1 MSNCN
6 NSLTDPVS
14 ITVSPQ
20 RVDLEIEIA
29 RGLAGPQGPAGAVG
43 PAGPAGG
50 VGPAGPAGEPGLQG
64 IQGIQGISGERGEVG
79 PQGERGLVGERGE
92 VGPAGERGLQGFAA
106 TITVGTTTTSEPGGD
121 AEVTNVGSSEE
132 AVFNFTIPR
141 GLVGPAGPQG
151 SVGPQGPAGDVGP
164 MGPSG
169 EAGPRGLQGEIG
181 PIGPA
186 GEVGPRGLEGPMGPA
201 GEVGP
206 MGPQGPQG
214 SAGDTYSTTSNTTNV
229 LGNGVKTWVVNDLG
243 VDYTV
248 GQPVIAA
255 YDVDHHAHGD
265 VISYSQ
271 ITGELVLNVTKH
283 TGNGTWSSWSI
294 NLEGVAGVQGPEG
307 PVGPMGPA
315 GEVGPAGPVGPEG
328 PRGLQGE
335 IGLTGAQGT
344 VINSYRG
351 GWDNYESYSAG
362 DIVTWQGSTYML
374 TNPAGWT
381 VGGAPPDYG
390 WSLLASV
397 GAQGSMGPEGPV
409 GAQGPIG
416 LDGPMGP
423 AGPQGQAGVDG
434 SSINWRQTWDQYT
447 GYSAGDGVYFNG
459 SSYRASQY
467 SQNVEPSQGS
477 AYWQLLA
484 IKGDTGSQGA
494 TGETGATGAAGTSF
508 NWRGQFAVGVY
519 YTNDVVEHEH
529 STYIATNYTDSS
541 VPPNVP
547 WQLMAAKGQDGAQ
560 GAQGIEGPQGPQ
572 GPTGST
578 PSVTGTGV
586 WHSVNGELVGYASQ
600 IVNADVSD
608 TAAINQAKIENL
620 TTDLAAKVSTS
631 TQIIAGTGLTG
642 GGDLTTSRTLDV
654 SFGST
659 STTACVGNDSRLS
672 DSRTPTGSAGG
683 ALTGTY
689 PNPGLATVA
698 IGSGGTGSTTAAA
711 ARTALGL
718 AIGTDVQ
725 AYSANTTLLGN
736 TTTGT
741 GSIVRQTA
749 PSIATS
755 LTVSNVASEPAL
767 PASGDIKLYSFG
779 SADFS
784 IASANG
790 KLKCTIGGGNAVT
803 LRCGDSG
810 TIRFT
815 AATCS
820 LQEFVNGYTSTL
832 RTEADGVLALRTY
845 SGGGYNANT
854 LRIYNFDS
862 GGVSNYERAKVAW
875 ESNALKIGTEKGAS
889 GGTARALSIQTDG
902 TDRITVAANGAIS
915 FSTALPIGS
924 GGTGSSTASEA
935 RTALGLAIGSDV
947 QGYSLNTTLLGNDY
961 TGSGPLVRQA
971 GPTLSGTTTVN
982 GLATGVQS
990 VTAASATCNG
1000 AAVVLAN
1007 AAINAINMTLPT
1019 PLAGQVITFKK
1030 TDSSANTVTITPPS
1044 GTIDGATN
1052 KVLTVQYQS
1061 ITVVCDGTNYFIV

>member
-29 RGLAGPQGPAGAVG
+29 RGVAGPTGPAGAVG
-43 PAGPAGG
+43 PAGPVGAVGP
-50 VGPAGPAGEPGLQG
+50 VGPAGERGLQG

-79 PQGERGLVGERGE
+79 PQGERGLVGERGD
-92 VGPAGERGLQGFAA
+92 VGPAGERGLQGLAA
-106 TITVGTTTTSEPGGD
+106 TISVGTTTTGEPGGD
-121 AEVTNVGSSEE
+121 AQVTNVGTSEA
-132 AVFNFTIPR
+132 AVFDFSIPR
-141 GLVGPAGPQG
+141 GSVGPAGPQG
-151 SVGPQGPAGDVGP
+151 SVGAQGPVGEMGP
-164 MGPSG
+164 M
-169 EAGPRGLQGEIG
+169 
-181 PIGPA
+181 GPA
-186 GEVGPRGLEGPMGPA
+186 GEVGPRGLEGPIGQIGPEGAIGPRGLEGPMGPE

-214 SAGDTYSTTSNTTNV
+214 TAGDTYATTSNTTNV
-229 LGNGVKTWVVNDLG
+229 LENGIKTWIVNDLG

-255 YDVDHHAHGD
+255 YNVDHHAHGN

-271 ITGELVLNVTKH
+271 ITGELVLDVNKH

-307 PVGPMGPA
+307 PVGPSGA
-315 GEVGPAGPVGPEG
+315 VGEVGPAGPVGAEG
-328 PRGLQGE
+328 PRGLEGQMGPS
-335 IGLTGAQGT
+335 GAQGT

-351 GWDNYESYSAG
+351 GWDNYGYYAEG

-397 GAQGSMGPEGPV
+397 GAQGSMGPDGPV

-416 LDGPMGP
+416 LEGPMGQQ
-423 AGPQGQAGVDG
+423 GPQGPAGVDG
-434 SSINWRQTWDQYT
+434 SSINWRNTWDQYT

-494 TGETGATGAAGTSF
+494 TGDTGATGAAGTSF
-508 NWRGQFAVGVY
+508 NWRGQFAIGVY

-529 STYIATNYTDSS
+529 STYIATAYTDSS
-541 VPPNVP
+541 VPSNAP
-547 WQLMAAKGQDGAQ
+547 WQLMAAKGQDGSQ
-560 GAQGIEGPQGPQ
+560 GPQGIEGPQGQQ

-586 WHSVNGELVGYASQ
+586 WHSIGGELQSAATQ
-600 IVNADVSD
+600 IVNADVSE
-608 TAAINQAKIENL
+608 TAAINQTKIENL
-620 TTDLAAKVSTS
+620 TADLASKVPTS
-631 TQIIAGTGLTG
+631 RSVSSGTGLSG
-642 GGDLTTSRTLDV
+642 GGALTGDLTLSVSYGTS
-654 SFGST
+654 
-659 STTACVGNDSRLS
+659 STTACVGDDSRLS
-672 DSRTPTGSAGG
+672 DSRTPTGAAGG

-689 PNPGLATVA
+689 PNPGLAIVA

-718 AIGTDVQ
+718 AIGADVQ
-725 AYSANTTLLGN
+725 GYSANTTLLGN

-755 LTVSNVASEPAL
+755 LTVANVASEPAL
-767 PASGDIKLYSFG
+767 PSSGDIKLYSYG

-790 KLKCTIGGGNAVT
+790 KLKCTISGGNSVT
-803 LRCGDSG
+803 FRCGDSG
-810 TIRFT
+810 TIKFT
-815 AATCS
+815 AATCT
-820 LQEFVNGYTSTL
+820 LQEFVNGYVSTL

-854 LRIYNFDS
+854 LRIYNYDS
-862 GGVSNYERAKVAW
+862 GGTANYERAKIAW

-902 TDRITVAANGAIS
+902 TDRITVG
-915 FSTALPIGS
+915 ST
-924 GGTGSSTASEA
+924 GGVSIA
-935 RTALGLAIGSDV
+935 
-947 QGYSLNTTLLGNDY
+947 
-961 TGSGPLVRQA
+961 
-971 GPTLSGTTTVN
+971 GTTTVN
-982 GLATGVQS
+982 AFATGVQS
-990 VTAASATCNG
+990 VTASAACNG

-1007 AAINAINMTLPT
+1007 ATSGAINMTLPAA
-1019 PLAGQVITFKK
+1019 LAGQVITLKK
-1030 TDSSANTVTITPPS
+1030 TDSSANTVTITPPA
-1044 GTIDGATN
+1044 GTIDGAAS
-1052 KVLTVQYQS
+1052 KVLVAQYQS

>member
-29 RGLAGPQGPAGAVG
+29 RGLAGPAGPAGAVG
-43 PAGPAGG
+43 P
-50 VGPAGPAGEPGLQG
+50 VGPAGAVGPVGPAGERGLQG

-92 VGPAGERGLQGFAA
+92 VGPAGERGLQGLAA

-121 AEVTNVGSSEE
+121 ALVSNVGSSEE

-151 SVGPQGPAGDVGP
+151 SVGPQGPAGEVGP

-201 GEVGP
+201 GEAGP

-229 LGNGVKTWVVNDLG
+229 LENGTKTWIVNDLG

-255 YDVDHHAHGD
+255 YDVDHHAHGN

-271 ITGELVLNVTKH
+271 ITGELVLDVTHH

-328 PRGLQGE
+328 PRGLEGPM
-335 IGLTGAQGT
+335 GPSGAQGT
-344 VINSYRG
+344 VIDSYRG
-351 GWDNYESYSAG
+351 GWDNYAYYSAG

-423 AGPQGQAGVDG
+423 QGPQGQAGVDG

-467 SQNVEPSQGS
+467 SQNVEPSQNS

-508 NWRGQFAVGVY
+508 NWRGQYVYGTY

-541 VPPNVP
+541 VPPNIP

-560 GAQGIEGPQGPQ
+560 GAQGIEGPQGP
-572 GPTGST
+572 TGST

-586 WHSVNGELVGYASQ
+586 WHSINGELQSAASQ

-631 TQIIAGTGLTG
+631 TQVVAGTGLTG

-654 SFGST
+654 SFGTT
-659 STTACVGNDSRLS
+659 STTVCRGSDSRLS
-672 DSRTPTGSAGG
+672 DSRTPTGTAGG

-755 LTVSNVASEPAL
+755 LTVANVASEPAL

-815 AATCS
+815 AATCT
-820 LQEFVNGYTSTL
+820 LQEFVNGYASTL

-854 LRIYNFDS
+854 LRVYNYDS
-862 GGVSNYERAKVAW
+862 GGVSNFERAKVAW

-902 TDRITVAANGAIS
+902 TDRITVGA
-915 FSTALPIGS
+915 T
-924 GGTGSSTASEA
+924 GGVSIA
-935 RTALGLAIGSDV
+935 
-947 QGYSLNTTLLGNDY
+947 
-961 TGSGPLVRQA
+961 
-971 GPTLSGTTTVN
+971 GTTTVVAM
-982 GLATGVQS
+982 ATGVQS
-990 VTAASATCNG
+990 VTASAACNG
-1000 AAVVLAN
+1000 AAVVLAD
-1007 AAINAINMTLPT
+1007 ATSGAINMTLPT
-1019 PLAGQVITFKK
+1019 PLSGQVITFKK

-1044 GTIDGATN
+1044 GLIDGAGN

>member
-29 RGLAGPQGPAGAVG
+29 RGLAGPAGPAGAVG
-43 PAGPAGG
+43 PAGPAGAIG
-50 VGPAGPAGEPGLQG
+50 PVGPAGERGLQG
-64 IQGIQGISGERGEVG
+64 IQGIQGISGKSGEVG
-79 PQGERGLVGERGE
+79 PQGERGLVGGIGP
-92 VGPAGERGLQGFAA
+92 VGHDGERGLQGLAA
-106 TITVGTTTTSEPGGD
+106 TIAVGTTTTGEPGGD
-121 AEVTNVGSSEE
+121 AAVTNVGTSEV
-132 AVFNFTIPR
+132 AVFDFTIPR
-141 GLVGPAGPQG
+141 GSVGPAGPQG
-151 SVGPQGPAGDVGP
+151 SVGAQGPN
-164 MGPSG
+164 
-169 EAGPRGLQGEIG
+169 GLD
-181 PIGPA
+181 
-186 GEVGPRGLEGPMGPA
+186 GPMGPA
-201 GEVGP
+201 GEIGPRGLKGDIGPVGP
-206 MGPQGPQG
+206 EGT
-214 SAGDTYSTTSNTTNV
+214 AGDTYATTSNTTNV
-229 LGNGVKTWVVNDLG
+229 LENGIKTWIVNDLG

-255 YDVDHHAHGD
+255 YDVDHHAHGN
-265 VISYSQ
+265 VISYSH
-271 ITGELVLNVTKH
+271 ITGELVLDVTHH

-307 PVGPMGPA
+307 PMGPA
-315 GEVGPAGPVGPEG
+315 
-328 PRGLQGE
+328 
-335 IGLTGAQGT
+335 GAQGT

-351 GWDNYESYSAG
+351 GWDNYAYYAEG

-423 AGPQGQAGVDG
+423 QGPQGPAGADG
-434 SSINWRQTWDQYT
+434 SSINWRNTWDQYA

-508 NWRGQFAVGVY
+508 NWRGQFAVGGY
-519 YTNDVVEHEH
+519 NANDVVEHEH
-529 STYIATNYTDSS
+529 STYIATAYTDSS
-541 VPPNVP
+541 TPPNAP
-547 WQLMAAKGQDGAQ
+547 WQLMAAKGQDGSQ
-560 GAQGIEGPQGPQ
+560 GPQGIEGPQGPQ

-586 WHSVNGELVGYASQ
+586 WHSISGELQSAATQ

-608 TAAINQAKIENL
+608 TAAINQTKIENL
-620 TTDLAAKVSTS
+620 TMDLAGKVPTS
-631 TQIIAGTGLTG
+631 RSVSSGTGLTG
-642 GGDLTTSRTLDV
+642 GGDLSADRTLSV
-654 SFGST
+654 SFGTS
-659 STTACVGNDSRLS
+659 STTACVGDDSRLS

-689 PNPGLATVA
+689 PSPGLATVA
-698 IGSGGTGSTTAAA
+698 IGSGGTGSTTAAT

-725 AYSANTTLLGN
+725 GYSANTTLLGN

-755 LTVSNVASEPAL
+755 LTVSNVVAEPAL

-779 SADFS
+779 SSDFS

-810 TIRFT
+810 TIKFT
-815 AATCS
+815 AATCT
-820 LQEFVNGYTSTL
+820 LQEFINGYASTL

-854 LRIYNFDS
+854 LRIYNYDS
-862 GGVSNYERAKVAW
+862 GGTANYERAKVAW

-902 TDRITVAANGAIS
+902 TDRITVASNGAIS
-915 FSTALPIGS
+915 FSTALPVSS
-924 GGTGSSTASEA
+924 GGTGSTTASDA

-947 QGYSLNTTLLGNDY
+947 QGYSTSTTMLGNDY
-961 TGSGPLVRQA
+961 TGSGPIVRQV
-971 GPTLSGTTTVN
+971 GPTLSGITTVN

-1007 AAINAINMTLPT
+1007 AAVNAINMTLPS
-1019 PLAGQVITFKK
+1019 PLVGQIITIKRIN
-1030 TDSSANTVTITPPS
+1030 SNANAVTVTPPVGS
-1044 GTIDGATN
+1044 LIDGDGPV
-1052 KVLTVQYQS
+1052 VLTEQNQS
-1061 ITVVCDGTNYFIV
+1061 VTVVCDGTNYFII